1 MSFEFNNNRV
11 YLYGKVV
18 SEPVFSHEVYGE
30 GFYDINLEVNRL
42 SEQYDIIPITI
53 SERLFKDNELK
64 AGTFLAVNGQFRS
77 YNKFVD
83 GKSKLML
90 TVFVREIIEPIQGQ
104 NTNIIEL
111 EGYVCKPPVYRTT
124 PFKRE
129 ICDLL
134 LAVNRAYNKSDYLPC
149 IAWGRNAR
157 FVNTLA
163 VGEKLYLTGRIQS
176 REYQKRIDENQTET
190 RTAYEV
196 SISKLSL
203 EDNLQY
209 LLKDTEYLQHEH
221 FNEIES

>member
-203 EDNLQY
+203 DDNLQY
-209 LLKDTEYLQHEH
+209 LLKEPEVSLPEHCTEL
-221 FNEIES
+221 ES